1 MFLKSE
7 NVLLRVG
14 ESTKKLINAHYGDL
28 FESYQEN
35 MTEMMKGSN
44 FVFDY
49 VDKLYYRCHKI
60 SLNRDGLY
68 KQSTTD
74 LKKKIKKFSNTLSLF
89 LYIIKKLKIILKELV
104 I

>member
-14 ESTKKLINAHYGDL
+14 ESTKKLINANYGDL

-49 VDKLYYRCHKI
+49 VDKLYYR
-60 SLNRDGLY
+60 
-68 KQSTTD
+68 
-74 LKKKIKKFSNTLSLF
+74 
-89 LYIIKKLKIILKELV
+89 
-104 I
+104 